1 MSTDEERIK
10 VFADRLRELDAVRVG
25 SWRWLSWWRRRNREL
40 REILREALGNE
51 EEGER

>member
-1 MSTDEERIK
+1 MSTDRTK

-25 SWRWLSWWRRRNREL
+25 SWRWLSWWRRRDRAL
-40 REILREALGNE
+40 REILREVLRK